1 MSCLGS
7 ETKVQ
12 SDEESKLL
20 LSLGSWR
27 LVVCLP
33 ILQYLAS
40 RTKVIHQNKDK
51 EGDGDHHAFDI
62 KYVEFFSVR

>member
-1 MSCLGS
+1 M
-7 ETKVQ
+7 
-12 SDEESKLL
+12 
-20 LSLGSWR
+20 
-27 LVVCLP
+27 CLP

-62 KYVEFFSVR
+62 KHVEFFSVR